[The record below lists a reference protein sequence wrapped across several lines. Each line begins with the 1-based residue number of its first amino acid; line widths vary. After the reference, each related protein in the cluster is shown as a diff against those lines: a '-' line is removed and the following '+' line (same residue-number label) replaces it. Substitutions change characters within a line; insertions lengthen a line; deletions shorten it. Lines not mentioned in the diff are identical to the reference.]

1 MTYMLFALLSVLLA
15 GGAALL
21 AVQAFRSE
29 HLVAFR
35 HRGGEFFLFERGAD
49 DRYRIIPLV
58 QAPGALGRFAL
69 ARAQAMLGA
78 APRVAMRH
86 LPGQP
91 LRALH
96 RT

>member
-1 MTYMLFALLSVLLA
+1 MTYMLFALSVLLA
-15 GGAALL
+15 GGAAVL

-29 HLVAFR
+29 HLMAYR

-49 DRYRIIPLV
+49 ERYRIIPVV
-58 QAPGALGRFAL
+58 QAPAAVWRYGHGR
-69 ARAQAMLGA
+69 ARAMAGA